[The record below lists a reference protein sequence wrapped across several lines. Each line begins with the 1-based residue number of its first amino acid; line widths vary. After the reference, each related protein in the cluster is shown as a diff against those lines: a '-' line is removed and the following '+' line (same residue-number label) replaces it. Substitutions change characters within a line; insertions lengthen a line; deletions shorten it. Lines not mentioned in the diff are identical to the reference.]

1 MIYCIKRGDNE
12 KEKRYRKKGGNYM
25 PITVIIPALNEEISI
40 GSMVI
45 KTKKYANHVIV
56 VDDGST
62 DNTAEIAQI
71 AGADVIR
78 HYKNKGKGEALKT
91 GFHAACQNG
100 TKIIVTID
108 ADGQHDPSEIPKVIE
123 PILSREFDMVIGS
136 RYLNGNSIPLY
147 RRFGQ
152 KILDRATN
160 MNSGIFV
167 TDTQSGFR
175 AFAINTV
182 SVFRFEKN
190 GFSIESD
197 MLTEAADAGLKIKEV
212 DIGVRY
218 DVDCSTE
225 NPIKH
230 GLKVL
235 VNILQDMEFRRPL
248 YYFTMPG
255 MLFGTIGLGLGLTFL
270 QDFYNGSSLRFGP
283 TLLMILLT
291 IIGIFLAFT
300 GIILHSMSRL
310 IQKNK

>member
-1 MIYCIKRGDNE
+1 MS
-12 KEKRYRKKGGNYM
+12 
-25 PITVIIPALNEEISI
+25 ITAIIPALNEEISI

-45 KTKKYANHVIV
+45 KTKKYADHVIV

-62 DNTAEIAQI
+62 DDTAEIARI
-71 AGADVIR
+71 AGAYVIV
-78 HYKNKGKGEALKT
+78 HAKNGGKGEALKT
-91 GFHAACQNG
+91 GFREACKNG
-100 TKIIVTID
+100 TKVIVTID
-108 ADGQHDPSEIPKVIE
+108 ADGQHDPNEIPKVVE
-123 PILSREFDMVIGS
+123 PILSRGFDMVIGS

-147 RRFGQ
+147 RRIGQ

-160 MNSGIFV
+160 MNSGICV

-175 AFAINTV
+175 AFAV
-182 SVFRFEKN
+182 STAPIFKFGQN

-197 MLTEAADAGLKIKEV
+197 MLAEAANAGLKIEEV

-248 YYFTMPG
+248 YYFTVPG
-255 MLFGTIGLGLGLTFL
+255 MILGTIGLGLGLTFL
-270 QDFYNGSSLRFGP
+270 QDFYNGGSLYFGP

-291 IIGIFLAFT
+291 LVGLFFAFT

-310 IQKNK
+310 MQKNK

>member
-1 MIYCIKRGDNE
+1 MAV
-12 KEKRYRKKGGNYM
+12 
-25 PITVIIPALNEEISI
+25 TAIIPALNEEISI

-45 KTKKYANHVIV
+45 KTKKYANRVIV

-62 DNTAEIAQI
+62 DNTAEIARL
-71 AGADVIR
+71 AGADVIV
-78 HYKNKGKGEALKT
+78 HSKNRGKGEALKT
-91 GFHAACQNG
+91 GFRAACQNG

-108 ADGQHDPSEIPKVIE
+108 ADGQHDPSDIPKVVE
-123 PILSREFDMVIGS
+123 PILSRKFDMVIGS
-136 RYLNGNSIPLY
+136 RYLNGNNIPLY
-147 RRFGQ
+147 RRIGQ
-152 KILDRATN
+152 KILDHATN
-160 MNSGIFV
+160 MNSGTYV

-175 AFAINTV
+175 AFAANAIPI
-182 SVFRFEKN
+182 FRFGQN

-197 MLTEAADAGLKIKEV
+197 MLAEAASAGLKIKEV

-248 YYFTMPG
+248 YYFTVPG
-255 MLFGTIGLGLGLTFL
+255 MIFGIFGLIMGLNFL
-270 QDFYNGSSLRFGP
+270 QDFYNGKSLYFGP

-291 IIGIFLAFT
+291 LVGLFFAFT